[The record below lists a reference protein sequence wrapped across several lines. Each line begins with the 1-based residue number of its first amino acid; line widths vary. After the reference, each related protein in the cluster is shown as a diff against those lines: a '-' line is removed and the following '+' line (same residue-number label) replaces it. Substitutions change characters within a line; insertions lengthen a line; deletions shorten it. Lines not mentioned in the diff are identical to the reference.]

1 MMERHDPFPT
11 EACEEGNTLIFL
23 ILREGLEIEHDKK
36 SKRQERER
44 KRERQ
49 KWMCR
54 CRLKR
59 ERDGRIHI
67 CQLDSQQKF
76 TETTIDE
83 SEWRRGI
90 NEDDNEGE
98 DEKEERGKRQVIG
111 IEENVSDRGNGRE
124 RCHRNI
130 KGIVAERDLIGTG
143 FVFEERFVM
152 RTIDF
157 RQEIHRDLQ
166 KENHPKAEPERICS
180 ERLAEVIGK
189 AGAEEIGQRGEEEV
203 ERAVEF

>member
-1 MMERHDPFPT
+1 
-11 EACEEGNTLIFL
+11 LIFL
-23 ILREGLEIEHDKK
+23 VLRKGLEIEHDKK
-36 SKRQERER
+36 GKRQKRER

-67 CQLDSQQKF
+67 RQLDSQQKF
-76 TETTIDE
+76 TEAAVDKAE
-83 SEWRRGI
+83 RRSGV
-90 NEDDNEGE
+90 NEDNNEGE

-124 RCHRNI
+124 CCHRNI
-130 KGIVAERDLIGTG
+130 KGIVAKRELISAG
-143 FVFEERFVM
+143 FVFKERFVM

-157 RQEIHRDLQ
+157 RQEVHRDLQ
-166 KENHPKAEPERICS
+166 KENHRQAKPERIRT
-180 ERLAEVIGK
+180 ERFAEVISE

-203 ERAVEF
+203 EWTGEF